1 MRESLL
7 QLYPAAYR
15 TAHGQEIVDVHRE
28 LTEGLPRAAR
38 LRADADLVAHA
49 LRVRLRLDSASPAG
63 RLFVLAAPFAL
74 AVGAV
79 NSGIHLMT
87 WYTGIALSPGSVWS
101 HLSTT
106 DGMWALHVLLLAMVC
121 VGAIIALSGRW
132 ALGAGLAVGGL
143 LGIAVQWTIAAPQ
156 YGEGAFEPVAA
167 VLTAFVVLACP
178 PDRRGDR
185 RLAAAAGAMAAVA
198 WFPVALIDTRAFVV
212 STEYGAWPLLVLAAT
227 GAVLALHGRSSG
239 LREMGAMALASPL
252 FLAYAYTSGWLELPP
267 VLAIGVA
274 LALPI
279 LAGLTAAY
287 HRLWQ

>member
-1 MRESLL
+1 MRGSLL

-49 LRVRLRLDSASPAG
+49 LRVRMRLDSASPAG
-63 RLFVLAAPFAL
+63 RLFALAAPFAL

-87 WYTGIALSPGSVWS
+87 WYAGVALSPGSVWS

-106 DGMWALHVLLLAMVC
+106 DSTWALHVLLLAMVC
-121 VGAIIALSGRW
+121 FGAIIALSGRW
-132 ALGAGLAVGGL
+132 ALGAGMAVSGL
-143 LGIAVQWTIAAPQ
+143 LGIAVQWIIATPP
-156 YGEGAFEPVAA
+156 YSEGAFEPVAA

-185 RLAAAAGAMAAVA
+185 RLSAAAGAMTAVA
-198 WFPVALIDTRAFVV
+198 WFPVALIDTRAFIV
-212 STEYGAWPLLVLAAT
+212 STDYGAWPLLVLGST
-227 GAVLALHGRSSG
+227 GAVLALRARYWG
-239 LREMGAMALASPL
+239 LRDLGAMALASPL
-252 FLAYAYTSGWLELPP
+252 FVAYAYTGGWLELW
-267 VLAIGVA
+267 
-274 LALPI
+274 
-279 LAGLTAAY
+279 
-287 HRLWQ
+287 R